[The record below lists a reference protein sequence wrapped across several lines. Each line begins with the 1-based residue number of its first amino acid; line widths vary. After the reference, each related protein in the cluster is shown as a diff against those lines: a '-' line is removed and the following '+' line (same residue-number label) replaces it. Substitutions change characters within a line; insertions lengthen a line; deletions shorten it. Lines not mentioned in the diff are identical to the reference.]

1 MRCPTRDSGLCA
13 SLTWVAP
20 TLLPLPRSN
29 LETKPTLRL
38 PDPGRRADLEAPD
51 GDEDSRCGRLGGDRL
66 VAQIQRSAPQ
76 EWVTAADVTGRTL
89 THAVTAAGTRA
100 MAATARVALGA
111 RVPMERTL
119 VVATSRS
126 CAGVTRCRLETLR
139 LDRSDLTELRRL
151 RVRLRGRQLVLVV
164 PAKILISPTPTQS

>member
-1 MRCPTRDSGLCA
+1 
-13 SLTWVAP
+13 
-20 TLLPLPRSN
+20 
-29 LETKPTLRL
+29 
-38 PDPGRRADLEAPD
+38 
-51 GDEDSRCGRLGGDRL
+51 
-66 VAQIQRSAPQ
+66 
-76 EWVTAADVTGRTL
+76 VTAADVTGRTL